1 MKIQTRQSIYSSVA
15 FGVVFIIVSFLVYVL
30 YADKAKSVVYKNLEK
45 TANLVALFHLEED
58 ELNSKEFE
66 KIKTQFEEIVS
77 ETSYQLYN
85 ESDNIIFGNKNEKIA
100 PPVLQK
106 IREQQSYNFLT
117 ATNFCHGIFYEDNQ
131 GDFIIIT
138 KESKTYLD
146 EQLISLL
153 GILALALIVGLI
165 AVVLLSRWLSR
176 VAYKPISNIIKQV
189 NNFTPTTPGTLIESP
204 NTKDELQ
211 ELTNTFNRLLERI
224 SESFVIQ
231 KNFVSYV
238 SHEFR
243 TPLTSMQGNL
253 EVFSLK
259 DRNPKEYEELSQ
271 KLVLQIRQ
279 LEEILNTLMVVS
291 DLRKNIDLNNQF
303 RIDELIWEIV
313 EKISVHYV
321 NPKIDVIIDILS
333 EDENI
338 LTITKDRTQL
348 LMALFNIIENA
359 IKYSKKTVDIRIY
372 KESAYLYL
380 SIRDQGIGI
389 PIEKLANISK
399 PFFRGDNTNRI
410 QGRGIGLSIA
420 LRILDKNNIKYE
432 VQSKEGEGTTVII
445 IFMNHDN

>member
-1 MKIQTRQSIYSSVA
+1 MKIQTRQSIYMSIA

-30 YADKAKSVVYKNLEK
+30 YADKAKNAVYKNLEK

-58 ELNSKEFE
+58 ELNSREFE
-66 KIKTQFEEIVS
+66 KIKTQFKEIVS

-85 ESDNIIFGNKNEKIA
+85 ESDSIIFGNKYEKIV
-100 PPVLQK
+100 PFVLEK
-106 IREQQSYNFLT
+106 IREQKSFNFVT

-138 KESKTYLD
+138 KESRAYLD
-146 EQLISLL
+146 EQLVSLL

-165 AVVLLSRWLSR
+165 AVILLSRWLSR
-176 VAYKPISNIIKQV
+176 VAYKPINNIIKQV
-189 NNFTPTTPGTLIESP
+189 NSFTPTTSETIIESP

-211 ELTNTFNRLLERI
+211 ELTETFNHLLERI

-253 EVFSLK
+253 EVFSLN
-259 DRNPKEYEELSQ
+259 DRNPKEYKELSQ
-271 KLVLQIRQ
+271 KLILQIRQ
-279 LEEILNTLMVVS
+279 LEEIINTLMVVS
-291 DLRKNIDLNNQF
+291 DLRKNVDLSNQF
-303 RIDELIWEIV
+303 RIDELIWEII
-313 EKISVHYV
+313 EKISVNYV
-321 NPKIDVIIDILS
+321 NPKIDVTIDILS

-348 LMALFNIIENA
+348 FMALFNIIENA
-359 IKYSKKTVDIRIY
+359 IKYSEKKVNIRIY
-372 KESAYLYL
+372 KKSEHLCL
-380 SIRDQGIGI
+380 TIQDQGIGI
-389 PIEKLANISK
+389 PLEKLANISK
-399 PFFRGDNTNRI
+399 PFYRGDNANRI
-410 QGRGIGLSIA
+410 EGSGIGLSIA

-445 IFMNHDN
+445 TFYEL

>member
-30 YADKAKSVVYKNLEK
+30 YADKAKNAVYKNLKK

-58 ELNSKEFE
+58 ELNSREFE

-85 ESDNIIFGNKNEKIA
+85 ESDSIVFGNKNEKIERSI
-100 PPVLQK
+100 LQI
-106 IREQQSYNFLT
+106 IRAQQSFNFVT
-117 ATNFCHGIFYEDNQ
+117 ATNICHGIFYEDNQ

-146 EQLISLL
+146 EQLVSLL
-153 GILALALIVGLI
+153 GILALALIIGLI
-165 AVVLLSRWLSR
+165 AVILLSRWLSQI
-176 VAYKPISNIIKQV
+176 AYKPISNIIEQV
-189 NNFTPTTPGTLIESP
+189 NNFSPTTPDTRIESP

-211 ELTNTFNRLLERI
+211 ELTETFNRLLERI

-253 EVFSLK
+253 EVFSLN
-259 DRNPKEYEELSQ
+259 DRNPKEYKELSQ
-271 KLVLQIRQ
+271 KLILQIRQ
-279 LEEILNTLMVVS
+279 LEEILDTLIVVS
-291 DLRKNIDLNNQF
+291 DLRKNVDLNNHF
-303 RIDELIWEIV
+303 RIDELIWEII
-313 EKISVHYV
+313 EKISVNYV
-321 NPKIDVIIDILS
+321 NVKIDVTIEISS
-333 EDENI
+333 EDENM

-348 LMALFNIIENA
+348 FMALFNIIENA
-359 IKYSKKTVDIRIY
+359 IKYSEKKVNIRIY
-372 KESAYLYL
+372 KESECLYL
-380 SIRDQGIGI
+380 TIQDQGIGI
-389 PIEKLANISK
+389 PDEKLANISK
-399 PFFRGDNTNRI
+399 PFYRGNNTNRI
-410 QGRGIGLSIA
+410 QGSGIGLSIA

-432 VQSKEGEGTTVII
+432 VQSKEGEGTRVII
-445 IFMNHDN
+445 AFHEL